1 MIREFQKSDIERLAD
16 IWLDTNL
23 NAHNFIPSQY
33 WLSKFETVKEM
44 FLLAEIY
51 VCEKENE
58 VQGFI
63 GLYENYIAGI
73 FVQSQ
78 FQTKGIGKQLLDFV
92 KDRKE
97 ELSLSVYQKNI
108 RAVKFYKRENFEIR
122 CENKDEDTCEKEYLM
137 VWSRKKLSVLQRV

>member
-1 MIREFQKSDIERLAD
+1 M
-16 IWLDTNL
+16 TC
-23 NAHNFIPSQY
+23 
-33 WLSKFETVKEM
+33 T
-44 FLLAEIY
+44 IY
-51 VCEKENE
+51 
-58 VQGFI
+58 I
-63 GLYENYIAGI
+63 L
-73 FVQSQ
+73 
-78 FQTKGIGKQLLDFV
+78 TPGIGKQLLDFV